1 MKYVCNTCPA
11 STKDPAVKAN
21 NPRNIKQKAVRPRKR
36 FLGDQPEVMALLP
49 QHVARLWDFKD
60 TGHTI
65 CDSSVIDLLRALATR
80 TSWSAIA
87 ETVNEM
93 KTTTWMKKVVGQYLL
108 LCEFLALKP
117 QSVPR
122 ALPNEYEINSK
133 WLGNLFASDAEAR
146 REEVRAE
153 LDAEKGHDLSE
164 PLNEAVTL
172 VRSHTF

>member
-1 MKYVCNTCPA
+1 MPCPA
-11 STKDPAVKAN
+11 PDIAPHESNAGAN
-21 NPRNIKQKAVRPRKR
+21 
-36 FLGDQPEVMALLP
+36 
-49 QHVARLWDFKD
+49 AR
-60 TGHTI
+60 G
-65 CDSSVIDLLRALATR
+65 SY
-80 TSWSAIA
+80 IA
-87 ETVNEM
+87 EAINEM

-164 PLNEAVTL
+164 TLNEAVI
-172 VRSHTF
+172 